1 MNNVAKRLRQ
11 MLTMLLA
18 VSMLAGAIPVNVF
31 AAEAE
36 ESFVETQAAVEELL
50 PEENANTNLQIV
62 DETSENIIDSDK
74 NQETDVKPG
83 RDGESQTSDDNQES
97 NANSGSGGGSQ
108 DLDANQGSGNS
119 QIADTN
125 QGSEDGSQES
135 EDASQKT
142 DGVTPGNNDEKQPC
156 DENLGEDE
164 KQSDDELPGS
174 EENSEYDETETS
186 QEEETEDLT
195 QGEVSDNDIEEI
207 IENTKK
213 DSVSEN
219 SLESFTETIL
229 AGGTKEESGKEI
241 PVTFSISGD
250 FENVPLKIIQI
261 IEDKDGN
268 VEEYR
273 ELEGNVTTS
282 VAGELFKFKL
292 ETMTGYKVT
301 KVEIEP
307 LELDA
312 DSEGVYSVKL
322 NADSTIKVT
331 VEKLK
336 EFDVTF
342 VYDSELVY
350 GLTVKMDKKD
360 VTLDEDNIAY
370 GMAEDS
376 VVSFVLNLDENA
388 KVDEV
393 TANGEKV
400 EAIEGSVYTYA
411 LKPLEEAVTV
421 NIETSLDPKKC
432 NILDIYIWGHSDSVS
447 IKCDDK
453 KYGRENSRLL
463 TKDTE
468 ERITIHVDPNYVVD
482 QVLLNDNKET
492 VTGTYAEFD
501 VNFSN
506 KRTQTLI
513 LYTTPKQSAEE
524 KKIVF
529 ANQSSN
535 ITYVVNTKAP
545 ADTGK
550 TIVKKDPLKQNT
562 YTINSAETLMEF
574 NVTHR
579 DGYKAKVTFPDEVL
593 YDVTSKGN
601 TDTYSLAVATLG
613 NAERPTEVIIEEV
626 PEIRT
631 ISVVYDANCLSK
643 LEAIENGKYI
653 QGEEIYSPITK
664 LTTLKY
670 TYVHGTQIVLQIET
684 TDDFILGEIKETLGG
699 MVSKVNQD
707 KKSSSYTINVN
718 GDKTIELGV
727 KGIYTTRV
735 YDEQVDSLV
744 ELKAE
749 KNVYT
754 VEAGR
759 KYKLLLYN
767 GTDSQTVTK
776 AVLKSGKTTLK
787 DKPEI
792 KDSENV
798 YFEIPANQTGKTL
811 TLETVCKEGTKE
823 YTHKV
828 QLKVLPAAKITKIA
842 GVSSGKL
849 SQIADTVKEYS
860 ITCNLPVNKTN
871 FRAEIVTAVPDDQIW
886 NEEERNRLNEEANS
900 NFSAEIKDSTLKI
913 TVNTS
918 DKDQKAVVKIY
929 DASKS
934 TENEKQYIA
943 GGTFTI
949 TSKAP
954 ALVSAAP
961 AVSLKNATN
970 LDLILSLSMKGLGE
984 IENGEYWYKVVG
996 TPKYAKEPATEIVDN
1011 TESFVEYIKYKEATQ
1026 IETIRVVDRKNGV
1039 MEEGDFPYK
1048 ADYNIKVYLVQTKNK
1063 ETPVEGEGGNVVF
1076 TSKVTKEVV
1085 MSTKVPAYETNLG
1098 IKTLKNTL
1106 YSGQQNVIVATP
1118 VFSKNTSYQ
1127 SVTVEAMQEG
1137 IEASTDEDGNI
1148 MVSVGENV
1156 TPGKYTIEVTA
1167 YAAQNTLPAKKSFA
1181 INVVQGI
1188 YALTLETPKE
1198 LYKQYNQPATFKAV
1212 LSYNNGDKVQP
1223 KTKKVEWGLQA
1234 YENGEWVDIVK
1245 DKNTGEEHP
1254 YYKMITIKDGKVT
1267 IDKSFI
1273 VSNDS
1278 DKNVFRVKVTAKD
1291 YEREEGQQLTRYSDS
1306 IEITNEKMTLGE
1318 LVLVK
1323 QTDSESEYW
1332 EVIARSGSKV
1342 SIDKVEGSRLAIL
1355 KKGTPERDK
1364 YIESDFVKVADEL
1377 LIYSS
1382 NSKNLKINECTDD
1395 ISYRTIETDGI
1406 ASKVQF
1412 TVTTA
1417 DGSNVKTAL
1426 SNLTVTYADA
1436 GNLGVVVNQGA
1447 ENTVMNSFI
1456 ADTKIFYGAKDTVL
1470 QVKIQEQNEKGHGKQ
1485 VYGANYT
1492 LKVQGA
1498 KIVESDQLKG
1508 EYSIVGSSENIVLQL
1523 TNNTRKVTKK
1533 FTLQNGALANQEV
1546 KKNRAITLKA
1556 EGSLKTGEF
1565 SEEQIITYALPKDSI
1580 GKYTHA
1586 YVTVDTLD
1594 SMDAKK
1600 APYYESLIQASSGS
1614 IGNIQRIGSDGKIRI
1629 SFKPAGEG
1637 ETYLIPE
1644 ENFTYKLNIAVG
1656 SMTDNYEFKADV
1668 KPNAVTIKTKKTAIA
1683 SSKLTAVYNMSVKE
1697 GGEVIL
1703 TLNNKKTSLVSVG
1716 VEENGAID
1724 ALRNRNISGRENRFA
1739 EFFEVVKGETE
1750 GTFILRLKPGKNVS
1764 DIGKNDWKGYI
1775 NQYTY
1780 TDGTKKMTVYN
1791 TAIEVRAKD
1800 LIQKYSLTK
1809 AVVLSENIGTDP
1821 INTNVNLMAGKNVVN
1836 AKYVYVP
1843 QVKVSGKWKD
1853 QMFDVSVSDG
1863 ALNLVSKTGVKI
1875 AASNTCTL
1883 YVVPE
1888 YSYYDE
1894 YLEPLWKAVEEQ
1906 ATEEAKAAYAKAM
1919 ETYGIKLTA
1928 TVQVKNKANTTGK
1941 IKFSST
1947 NVKYGIEHFI
1957 PANEIDFIVDSGEIF
1972 NLDAEYTNGNYV
1984 LTVPYT
1990 KVVDWDVVSVK
2001 NESADSLVTVGKTQD
2016 EDSITLTLNKKA
2028 LREKYKT
2035 DKKIYGK
2042 RISIKVEVGFGADL
2056 KPEKFTLNVTLP
2068 KQPVQL
2074 EAAKD
2079 SLNKVAWADLDVVYK
2094 KLNEDGMTYENEALS
2109 EAELISLNQ
2118 HLIEEKINAVLGEDG
2133 DLVATFKK
2141 EDVEDK
2147 GTRADVPTQTKEG
2160 LITYVI
2166 GVRDLVTGNTRN
2178 CEAVIPLDKLLTP
2191 PSDLEEELNSAIA
2204 HWERTQLTNLNDP
2217 TEIISNVRKRVL
2229 TRNGDVI
2236 HKHLRLYAKN
2246 VVHKEATEK
2255 STGVISG
2262 TFCIVNVVEHDVVS
2276 YEKNF
2281 EFIIP
2286 KLLTMDEAA
2295 TAVKTAVEQ
2304 IEVYNMDLSDSSKKQ
2319 EKTDKIIQAAES
2331 VLKGQD
2337 YFVEVKRG
2345 SELMG
2350 TPANGDTLGSA
2361 SIELNLI
2368 NLTTER
2374 ISTSITCNFEVLQKE
2389 NSGN

>member
-36 ESFVETQAAVEELL
+36 NFLAEAQTVEA
-50 PEENANTNLQIV
+50 ENVDTDLQIV
-62 DETSENIIDSDK
+62 DETSENIIDSEQ
-74 NQETDVKPG
+74 NPG
-83 RDGESQTSDDNQES
+83 NGVNPESGD
-97 NANSGSGGGSQ
+97 
-108 DLDANQGSGNS
+108 S
-119 QIADTN
+119 QIT
-125 QGSEDGSQES
+125 
-135 EDASQKT
+135 
-142 DGVTPGNNDEKQPC
+142 
-156 DENLGEDE
+156 DENLENNADVGSMEHQTTDENLENEDANAESTDTSQEKDDKKPANGEEEQQDNVNTQEDE
-164 KQSDDELPGS
+164 KQQEDKLTGKEEEAKTEETDESNQGGELDDNKIEDIDENVVIEEVEKDSDGEA
-174 EENSEYDETETS
+174 
-186 QEEETEDLT
+186 QEE
-195 QGEVSDNDIEEI
+195 I
-207 IENTKK
+207 
-213 DSVSEN
+213 
-219 SLESFTETIL
+219 FTETTVEK
-229 AGGTKEESGKEI
+229 AAKEESKEEI
-241 PVTFSISGD
+241 QVTFSVPGE
-250 FENVPLKIIQI
+250 FEASTLQITQI
-261 IEDKDGN
+261 IEDEDGN
-268 VEEYR
+268 IEEYR
-273 ELEGNVTTS
+273 KLEGNTAAA
-282 VAGELFKFKL
+282 VAGDFFKFKL
-292 ETMTGYKVT
+292 ETIDGYKVT
-301 KVEIEP
+301 KVEIASVEW
-307 LELDA
+307 EADA
-312 DSEGVYSVKL
+312 QGIYSIKL
-322 NADSTIKVT
+322 NADTEIKVT
-331 VEKLK
+331 VEELK
-336 EFDVTF
+336 TFDVTF

-360 VTLDEDNIAY
+360 VELGEDNIAY
-370 GMAEDS
+370 GMTEDS
-376 VVSFVLNLDENA
+376 VVSFVLNLDGYA
-388 KVDEV
+388 KVDKV

-400 EAIEGSVYTYA
+400 EAVEGSVYTYA
-411 LKPLEEAVTV
+411 LKPLEETVTV
-421 NIETSLDPKKC
+421 NIETSLDPEKC

-579 DGYKAKVTFPDEVL
+579 DGYNAKVTFPDEVL

-670 TYVHGTQIVLQIET
+670 TYVHGTQIILQIET
-684 TDDFILGEIKETLGG
+684 TDDFILGEIKETLDGKI
-699 MVSKVNQD
+699 SKVNAD
-707 KKSSSYTINVN
+707 KKSYSYTINVN

-727 KGIYTTRV
+727 KGTYTTKV
-735 YDEQVDSLV
+735 YDEQGDNPV
-744 ELKAE
+744 EITAE

-754 VEAGR
+754 AEAGR
-759 KYKLLLYN
+759 KYRLLLYN
-767 GTDSQTVTK
+767 GTESQTVTK
-776 AVLKSGKTTLK
+776 AVLKSGNTVLK
-787 DKPEI
+787 DKLEI

-798 YFEIPANQTGKTL
+798 FFEIPENQAGKTL
-811 TLETVCKEGTKE
+811 TVETTCKEGTKD

-828 QLKVLPAAKITKIA
+828 QLKVLPTTKITKIA
-842 GVSSGKL
+842 GVSAGKV
-849 SQIADTVKEYS
+849 SQTADTVKEYI
-860 ITCNLPVNKTN
+860 ITSNLPAGSAYFK
-871 FRAEIVTAVPDDQIW
+871 ADIVTAVPDDQIW
-886 NEEERNRLNEEANS
+886 NEEERNKLDNDAKA
-900 NFSAEIKDSTLKI
+900 NFSAEIEENKLKI

-918 DKDQKAVVKIY
+918 LKDQKALIKIY

-934 TENEKQYIA
+934 TEDGKKQYIA

-949 TSKAP
+949 TSTEP
-954 ALVSAAP
+954 ALVKAAP
-961 AVSLKNATN
+961 IVSLKNATN
-970 LDLILSLSMKGLGE
+970 LDLILSLSMKGLAE
-984 IENGEYWYKVVG
+984 IENGEYWYKVVA

-1011 TESFVEYIKYKEATQ
+1011 TESFVEYIKYTEAAQ
-1026 IETIRVVDRKNGV
+1026 IETIRVVDRKNRV

-1048 ADYNIKVYLVQTKNK
+1048 ADYNIKVYLVQTKDK
-1063 ETPVEGEGGNVVF
+1063 EIPVEGEEGNVVF

-1098 IKTLKNTL
+1098 IKTVKTTL

-1127 SVTVEAMQEG
+1127 KITVESMQEG
-1137 IEASTDEDGNI
+1137 INAIVDEDNNI
-1148 MVSVGENV
+1148 VVCVEETV
-1156 TPGKYTIEVTA
+1156 KPGKYTIEVTA
-1167 YAAQNTLPAKKSFA
+1167 AAADNTLPAKKSFT
-1181 INVVQGI
+1181 IDVVQGI
-1188 YALTLETPKE
+1188 YELTLETPKE
-1198 LYKQYNQPATFKAV
+1198 LYKQYNQPAAFKAV
-1212 LSYNNGDKVQP
+1212 LSYNNGDKIQP

-1234 YENGEWVDIVK
+1234 YENGEWIDIVK

-1291 YEREEGQQLTRYSDS
+1291 YDREEGQQLTRYSDS

-1382 NSKNLKINECTDD
+1382 NSKVLKINEYTDD

-1426 SNLTVTYADA
+1426 SDLTVTYADA

-1600 APYYESLIQASSGS
+1600 APYYESLVRASSGS

-1750 GTFILRLKPGKNVS
+1750 GTFILRLKPGKSVS

-1780 TDGTKKMTVYN
+1780 TDGTKELTVYN
-1791 TAIEVRAKD
+1791 TAIEVKAKD
-1800 LIQKYSLTK
+1800 LIQTYSLTK
-1809 AVVLSENIGTDP
+1809 AVVLSENIATDP

-1875 AASNTCTL
+1875 ATSNTCTL

-1928 TVQVKNKANTTGK
+1928 TVQVKNKANTIGK

-1972 NLDAEYTNGNYV
+1972 NLDAEYNNGTYV

-1990 KVVDWDVVSVK
+1990 KVVDWDVVSIK

-2016 EDSITLTLNKKA
+2016 EDSITLTLNKKD

-2042 RISIKVEVGFGADL
+2042 RITVKAVVDFGEGLKQEKVTFS
-2056 KPEKFTLNVTLP
+2056 VTLP

-2074 EAAKD
+2074 KSVKD
-2079 SLNKVAWADLDVVYK
+2079 SLSKVVWADLDVVYK

-2109 EAELISLNQ
+2109 EAQLISVNQ
-2118 HLIEEKINAVLGEDG
+2118 HLIEEKINAVLGKDG
-2133 DLVATFKK
+2133 DLAATIVGKAK
-2141 EDVEDK
+2141 
-2147 GTRADVPTQTKEG
+2147 VPTQLEEG
-2160 LITYVI
+2160 HIIYEI
-2166 GVRDLVTGNTRN
+2166 WMRDLVTNEKWNSVDMVT
-2178 CEAVIPLDKLLTP
+2178 IPLGKLLTP
-2191 PSDLEEELNSAIA
+2191 PSDLETELNSAIA
-2204 HWERTQLTNLNDP
+2204 HWERTKLTNLNDP

-2262 TFCIVNVVEHDVVS
+2262 TFCIVNVVDHDVVS
-2276 YEKNF
+2276 YEKKF

-2286 KLLTMDEAA
+2286 KLMTMDEAA
-2295 TAVKTAVEQ
+2295 SAVRTAVEQ
-2304 IEVYNMDLSDSSKKQ
+2304 IEVYNADLSDSSKKQ

-2350 TPANGDTLGSA
+2350 TPANGDETGSA

-2374 ISTSITCNFEVLQKE
+2374 VSMSITCNFTVLQKDS
-2389 NSGN
+2389 NGK